1 MCLYLNSFLSCSIAT
16 KRFTK
21 VSYLL
26 YWTPQPQGLSSLPR
40 AAVVAGCKIFFKI
53 SNSNVL
59 EFYLF
64 INARMVWRTAKTC
77 VANYNWWWVYYQN
90 IVTRTCDYLSI
101 RGPFVVLYCHCSN
114 PLQLVDC
121 VEWGLLLY
129 GLVISTAVGSSP
141 AHGPARLVPVCMVI
155 YYCTI
160 VRRSEELSF
169 FPCGSCRTWT
179 FKYS

>member
-1 MCLYLNSFLSCSIAT
+1 MCFYLNSFFSWSIAT

-26 YWTPQPQGLSSLPR
+26 YWPPQPQGLSSLPR

-53 SNSNVL
+53 SNINVL

-90 IVTRTCDYLSI
+90 IVTLTCNYFSI
-101 RGPFVVLYCHCSN
+101 RGPVVVLYCHCSN

-129 GLVISTAVGSSP
+129 GLVISTAVGRRGWCRCVWLYTTVRLCDVPRSCLSS
-141 AHGPARLVPVCMVI
+141 HVGHVM
-155 YYCTI
+155 
-160 VRRSEELSF
+160 
-169 FPCGSCRTWT
+169 
-179 FKYS
+179 

>member
-26 YWTPQPQGLSSLPR
+26 YWTHQPQGLSSLPR

-90 IVTRTCDYLSI
+90 IVTLTCNYFRLEAPMLYYIVTAPI
-101 RGPFVVLYCHCSN
+101 RSN
-114 PLQLVDC
+114 WWTVWSEAYFYTDLWFPLQLAVPRHTGRRGWCRC
-121 VEWGLLLY
+121 VWLY
-129 GLVISTAVGSSP
+129 TTVRLCDVPRSCLSSHVG
-141 AHGPARLVPVCMVI
+141 HVM
-155 YYCTI
+155 
-160 VRRSEELSF
+160 
-169 FPCGSCRTWT
+169 
-179 FKYS
+179 